1 MIHIVIA
8 DKSQIT
14 HSGLSSI
21 FSSYEDLCIVGHA
34 HAEEEL
40 IAMLHEFK
48 TDIVFIDYT
57 APEFSVNTI
66 KRIKDQFPASK
77 VIALTEDQSGKTL
90 VNAIRAGALSYLRK
104 DCDIQEIIE
113 SIYDTHRGDAFYCGK
128 IIERIRKESIDI
140 SDLDAIAFTCEPMPI
155 SQRELEIIQLI
166 AEGYTNTEIA
176 EKLFLST
183 HTVNTHRKN
192 IMQKLGI
199 NNTAAL
205 VMFAVK
211 MELVHPNKFLFA
223 QEVNF

>member
-1 MIHIVIA
+1 
-8 DKSQIT
+8 
-14 HSGLSSI
+14 
-21 FSSYEDLCIVGHA
+21 
-34 HAEEEL
+34 
-40 IAMLHEFK
+40 
-48 TDIVFIDYT
+48 
-57 APEFSVNTI
+57 
-66 KRIKDQFPASK
+66 
-77 VIALTEDQSGKTL
+77 
-90 VNAIRAGALSYLRK
+90 
-104 DCDIQEIIE
+104 
-113 SIYDTHRGDAFYCGK
+113 
-128 IIERIRKESIDI
+128 
-140 SDLDAIAFTCEPMPI
+140 MPI

>member
-1 MIHIVIA
+1 MIRIIIA

-14 HSGLSSI
+14 HSGLRSI
-21 FSSYEDLCIVGHA
+21 FSSYDDLCIIGHA
-34 HAEEEL
+34 HSENEL
-40 IAMLHEFK
+40 VEMLGEFE
-48 TDIVFIDYT
+48 TDLVFIDYT
-57 APEFSVNTI
+57 APDFSVNTI
-66 KRIKDQFPASK
+66 KRVRDTFTATKI
-77 VIALTEDQSGKTL
+77 IALTEDQSGKTL
-90 VNAIRAGALSYLRK
+90 VNAIRAGVLSYLRK

-113 SIYDTHRGDAFYCGK
+113 SVYDTHRGGAFYCGK
-128 IIERIRKESIDI
+128 IIEKIRKESIDI
-140 SDLDAIAFTCEPMPI
+140 SDLDSSTFSCEPTPI

-223 QEVNF
+223 QEVNI

>member
-1 MIHIVIA
+1 MIQLVIA

-14 HSGLSSI
+14 HSGLRSI
-21 FSSYEDLCIVGHA
+21 FSSYDDLCIIGHA
-34 HAEEEL
+34 HKEEEL
-40 IAMLHEFK
+40 LDMLHEFD
-48 TDIVFIDYT
+48 TDLVFIDYT
-57 APEFSVNTI
+57 APGFSVHTI
-66 KRIKDQFPASK
+66 KRIREQFEKTK

-90 VNAIRAGALSYLRK
+90 IHAIRAGVLSYLRK

-113 SIYDTHRGDAFYCGK
+113 SIYATHRGDVFYCGK
-128 IIERIRKESIDI
+128 IIEKIRKESIDI
-140 SDLDAIAFTCEPMPI
+140 SDLDSGTFSCEPTPI
-155 SQRELEIIQLI
+155 SQRELEIIKLI

-183 HTVNTHRKN
+183 HTINTHRKN

-223 QEVNF
+223 QEVTI